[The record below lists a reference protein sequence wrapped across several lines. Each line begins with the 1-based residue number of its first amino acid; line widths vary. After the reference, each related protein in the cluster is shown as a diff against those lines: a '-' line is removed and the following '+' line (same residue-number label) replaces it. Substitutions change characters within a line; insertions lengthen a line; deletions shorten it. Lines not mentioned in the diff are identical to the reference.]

1 MRTVKELLVSKPMTV
16 WSITPEASVFQ
27 ALELMAEKEI
37 GALVVLSGSKLVG
50 LLSERDYARK
60 VILKGKAS
68 KETRVREI
76 MTDKLITIRP
86 ETSIDECM
94 ALMTDKRIRHLPVLE
109 GEKLVGMISIGD
121 VVKAIISEQKFII
134 QQLENYITA

>member
-1 MRTVKELLVSKPMTV
+1 MNI

-109 GEKLVGMISIGD
+109 GE
-121 VVKAIISEQKFII
+121 
-134 QQLENYITA
+134 

>member
-1 MRTVKELLVSKPMTV
+1 MRTVKELLGSKPMSV